1 MKMALCTDLHFGHR
15 KGNDVFLESQMRFFY
30 NQFIPYLKKNNIK
43 DIGMLGDIFD
53 NRVHVNTKVFKQVH
67 ELFNVALKDFNV
79 YIFPGNHDLYY
90 TSTTDVHSLFFLKEF
105 ANVTVIEK
113 EQVVKV
119 GTRDIFMC
127 PWQVD
132 EDEFVKVVSE
142 IQNVDLCFG
151 HFEIT
156 GFDMFKNKPCEHGL
170 PANIFYE
177 KFLLTISGHFHTK
190 SSRKRNNSEILY
202 MGNAYHMT
210 RNDIGDARGFTVLD
224 LETLEYEFIENTESI
239 RYVSLVY
246 PQKITEMDV
255 KNNSVDVV
263 VSYDENYNEEAV
275 QNYLHEIESYGPAF
289 PPHVRMTN
297 KFISSVDCNSVE
309 MLSVQDLMREYVDE
323 LDVPNKDR
331 LYTLL
336 MRLYTECKSE

>member
-1 MKMALCTDLHFGHR
+1 
-15 KGNDVFLESQMRFFY
+15 
-30 NQFIPYLKKNNIK
+30 
-43 DIGMLGDIFD
+43 
-53 NRVHVNTKVFKQVH
+53 
-67 ELFNVALKDFNV
+67 
-79 YIFPGNHDLYY
+79 
-90 TSTTDVHSLFFLKEF
+90 
-105 ANVTVIEK
+105 
-113 EQVVKV
+113 
-119 GTRDIFMC
+119 
-127 PWQVD
+127 
-132 EDEFVKVVSE
+132 
-142 IQNVDLCFG
+142 
-151 HFEIT
+151 
-156 GFDMFKNKPCEHGL
+156 
-170 PANIFYE
+170 
-177 KFLLTISGHFHTK
+177 
-190 SSRKRNNSEILY
+190 